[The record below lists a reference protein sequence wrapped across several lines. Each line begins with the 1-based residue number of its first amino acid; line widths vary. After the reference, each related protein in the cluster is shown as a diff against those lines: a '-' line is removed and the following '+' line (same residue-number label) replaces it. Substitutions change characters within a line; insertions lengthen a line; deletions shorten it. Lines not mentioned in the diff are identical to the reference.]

1 MTGEGG
7 SVGRWVLA
15 LLTASLGALVWFGMS
30 AAAGPPGSP
39 SPLGNGHSVQFTPDG
54 ATAVYIT
61 PAGLEAVAVDGS
73 GPPQLLDAAADSIV
87 GLTPAGSAVVYRA
100 DVPGGMELRSVAL
113 VGGAPTRLSDAGGH
127 VSIGRAELADDGLSG
142 VFIASDG
149 VDESMWAYTADGV
162 APRHLVTA
170 AFSDPFAPVDW
181 MTPDGSYGVY
191 RVAGAI
197 YAIATDGRTGP
208 VQVSGDSSIDGPPL
222 AWLASPDSTWIAYTT
237 TPGPRPVPAPLHAA
251 RLDGTGRQR
260 LDDPAA
266 SAGLEGWLAF
276 EFVGRG
282 STVFFENWDLNRVF
296 TAYAAFPE
304 TGTLVDLGIRAG
316 VVTPDG
322 TELIGSSPLVAA
334 PLAGGPHRPL
344 VNGLSPVVSPDGT
357 LVAYSAIVD
366 EHPVVHVTSLDTPG
380 PATQVGPSVDLGLF
394 DASQEENVYV
404 EGIWFSSDGRYVV
417 TRTNAETGAGAPMEY
432 YAAQIGEPAV
442 RMTFS
447 SVNEF
452 HREVFV
458 TDEHLVFRNDDDGM
472 LWSVELPPFVAPT
485 PTPVPTPTAPPTSTV
500 TPVPT
505 VTPTPAPTSTV
516 EPSATP
522 TVTPSH
528 TGTPEPS
535 PTPIEEVLP
544 PHPDGCTIVGTDD
557 DDVLYGTAEDD
568 VICGLKGNDRI
579 YGRGGA
585 DDLRG
590 GGGDDLIWGG
600 RGRDRVS
607 GGAGADQLWGNAGR
621 DVVIGGPGA
630 DELRG
635 GGQADRLLGKSGSD
649 VIRGNGGPDILF
661 GGGGSDLL
669 VGGGG
674 LDLLRGGPGVD
685 QLIQ

>member
-7 SVGRWVLA
+7 SVGRWATVLVATA
-15 LLTASLGALVWFGMS
+15 LSVLVWFAMS

-39 SPLGNGHSVQFTPDG
+39 SSLGSGHSIQITPDG
-54 ATAVYIT
+54 SIAVYMAT
-61 PAGLEAVAVDGS
+61 AGLEAVAIDAS
-73 GPPQLLDAAADSIV
+73 GPPQLLDAAARSLI
-87 GLTPAGSAVVYRA
+87 GLTPSGSHVVYRA
-100 DVPGGMELRSVAL
+100 DVTGGMELRSVP
-113 VGGAPTRLSDAGGH
+113 VNGGTPTRLSDAGGH
-127 VSIGRAELADDGLSG
+127 TSVGRVALADDGSSG
-142 VFIASDG
+142 VYIAWDG
-149 VDESMWAYTADGV
+149 VDQSMWAYTTDGS
-162 APRHLVTA
+162 APHHLVTA
-170 AFSDPFAPVDW
+170 AFSDPAAPVDW
-181 MTPDGSYGVY
+181 MTPDGAHGVY
-191 RVAGAI
+191 RVGSDLF
-197 YAIATDGRTGP
+197 AIATDGLSDP
-208 VQVSGDSSIDGPPL
+208 VQLSGDSAADGSVL
-222 AWLASPDSTWIAYTT
+222 AWLASPDSSWVAYTT
-237 TPGPRPVPAPLHAA
+237 NNGSGTVPAPLRAA
-251 RLDGTGRQR
+251 RIDGTDRQR

-266 SAGLEGWLAF
+266 SAGLEGWGAF
-276 EFVGRG
+276 EFVGDA
-282 STVFFENWDLNRVF
+282 STVYFANWDLDREF

-304 TGTLVDLGIRAG
+304 TATLVDIGLAG
-316 VVTPDG
+316 GTVTPDG
-322 TELIGSSPLVAA
+322 SELIGSSPLVAA

-366 EHPVVHVTSLDTPG
+366 GHPVVHVTSLHTPG
-380 PATQVGPSVDLGLF
+380 PATQVGPSVDSALF
-394 DASQEENVYV
+394 DVSEEEVAFV
-404 EGIWFSSDGRYVV
+404 EGIWFSSDSRYVV
-417 TRTNAETGAGAPMEY
+417 TRTNAETGFGAPMEF

-452 HREVFV
+452 LRETHV
-458 TDEHLVFRNDDDGM
+458 TDEHLLFRDGDDV
-472 LWSVELPPFVAPT
+472 LWSVELPPLVAPT
-485 PTPVPTPTAPPTSTV
+485 PTPVPTPTATPTV

-505 VTPTPAPTSTV
+505 VTPTPTPTSTV

-522 TVTPSH
+522 TVTPIP

-544 PHPDGCTIVGTDD
+544 PHPDGCTIVGTDG

-568 VICGLKGNDRI
+568 VICGLKGDDRI

-649 VIRGNGGPDILF
+649 VLRGNGGPDILF
-661 GGGGSDLL
+661 GGGGPDLL

-674 LDLLRGGPGVD
+674 VDLLRGGPGVD
-685 QLIQ
+685 QLVQ